1 MGILDIFRKAREP
14 NPEATNPIEEKL
26 QNQTDEDRLDEQ
38 KARLAA
44 LPEEEQKAWVPEG
57 DVKEQGAVDEEQR
70 PSN

>member
-57 DVKEQGAVDEEQR
+57 DIEKQGKADEANN
-70 PSN
+70 PSK

>member
-1 MGILDIFRKAREP
+1 MGILDIFRKAQEP
-14 NPEATNPIEEKL
+14 KPEATNPIEEKL

-57 DVKEQGAVDEEQR
+57 DIEKQGKADEANN
-70 PSN
+70 PSK

>member
-1 MGILDIFRKAREP
+1 MGILDIFRKAQEP
-14 NPEATNPIEEKL
+14 KPEATNPIEEKL

-57 DVKEQGAVDEEQR
+57 GVEEQRADDEEQR